1 MKKREKGIKN
11 GSEESLAKNF
21 LNPKKE
27 TDIQGQRVPN
37 RINSNRSKPSQDI
50 L

>member
-1 MKKREKGIKN
+1 MEKREKGIKY
-11 GSEESLAKNF
+11 GSEESMAKNF
-21 LNPKKE
+21 SNPKKE

-37 RINSNRSKPSQDI
+37 RMNSNRCKPSQGI